1 MNVTG
6 ASGGLSD
13 DHRDHLVQLL
23 REHFAAGQFD
33 VPEFGRRVE
42 VLLGAATADEAAAA
56 LEDLPA
62 LTESTPE
69 PRRSWWRRLV
79 GQRHAQSDAAR
90 AGWLPTNERFRDPA
104 SHVLMRVW
112 VDPADSSRH
121 YVPEESR

>member
-90 AGWLPTNERFRDPA
+90 AGRVPTSARFRDPA
-104 SHVLMRVW
+104 THVPMRAW
-112 VDPADSSRH
+112 EEPADPRRQH
-121 YVPEESR
+121 H